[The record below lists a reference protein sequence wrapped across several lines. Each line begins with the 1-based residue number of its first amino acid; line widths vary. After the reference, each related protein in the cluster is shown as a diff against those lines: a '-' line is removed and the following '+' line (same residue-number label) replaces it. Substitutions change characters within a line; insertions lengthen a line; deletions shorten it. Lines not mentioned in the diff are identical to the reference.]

1 MDLRAKI
8 FDNMSYTLKIMVS
21 FIIILIIPIAISAG
35 VIYQHSVQTLEL
47 ESKKALQ
54 DMLLQKKQ
62 EIEGNLDEYEK
73 LAYQIAVYPA
83 LTLYFYG
90 TDFSDYDKIDY
101 IYRYINPFSDW
112 IKNFS
117 SKNYDLRV
125 FTSNRAVIEN
135 KWIHYLEAVKEEEW
149 LQSALKSSISSPYWE
164 SFHGEREFQGQTDE
178 NSNVVSKTETSL
190 FIPMMNNYNSMDN
203 TVLELY
209 IKTDVLLKSLEDMV
223 KSQKGAVFVL
233 DSNNQVVYQ
242 GPDSKLNLPGLIK
255 ENPKIISSAA
265 SIERMNI
272 GKDAYF
278 IYQQSVSRL
287 NCRIIG
293 LSPVPEV
300 MKEANKAKDI
310 FVAIFVII
318 VMVLVFLSFLFSK
331 RLVRQIKILLSAMN
345 RVQNGDMNASVVVS
359 GKDEIALLSHNFNVM
374 ITKINNLIRDIYKS
388 EILHKDALLKALENQ
403 INPHFMYNTLET
415 IKMMAEIK
423 RERDISDALT
433 SLGSLVRYNISKDR
447 DLVPIGLEL
456 EHVCDYFRLQNLM
469 LNDKL
474 QMDTFMEEGVLRLR
488 TLKLV
493 LQPIIENAIL
503 HGFDSQA
510 GNMKITIRSTM
521 DGETVK
527 LIIMDNGKGIEPE
540 RLEGIIRWI
549 NGDSEVPGIELNGNG
564 IGLRNVH
571 KRIQI
576 KFGNDFG
583 LDIDSSVGQW
593 TKITV
598 KIPAIYE

>member
-242 GPDSKLNLPGLIK
+242 GPDSMLNLPGLIK

-456 EHVCDYFRLQNLM
+456 EHVRDYFRLQNLM
-469 LNDKL
+469 MNDKL
-474 QMDTFMEEGVLRLR
+474 KLDTFMEEGVLRLR

-510 GNMKITIRSTM
+510 GNMKITIRSTL

>member
-242 GPDSKLNLPGLIK
+242 GPDSMLNLPGLIK

-456 EHVCDYFRLQNLM
+456 EHVRDYFRLQNLM
-469 LNDKL
+469 MNDKL
-474 QMDTFMEEGVLRLR
+474 KLDTFIEEGVLRLR

-510 GNMKITIRSTM
+510 GNMKITIRSTL

>member
-62 EIEGNLDEYEK
+62 EIEGNLNEYEK

-164 SFHGEREFQGQTDE
+164 SFHREREFQGQTDE

-447 DLVPIGLEL
+447 DLVPLGLEL
-456 EHVCDYFRLQNLM
+456 EHVRDYFRLQNLM

-474 QMDTFMEEGVLRLR
+474 QLDTSMEEGVLRLR

-510 GNMKITIRSTM
+510 GNMKITIRSTL

-549 NGDSEVPGIELNGNG
+549 NGESEVPGIELNGNG
-564 IGLRNVH
+564 IGMRNVH

-576 KFGNDFG
+576 KFGNQFG

>member
-62 EIEGNLDEYEK
+62 EIEGNLNEYEK

-149 LQSALKSSISSPYWE
+149 LQSALRSSISSPYWE
-164 SFHGEREFQGQTDE
+164 SFHREREFQGQTDE

-242 GPDSKLNLPGLIK
+242 GPDSKLDLPGLIK
-255 ENPKIISSAA
+255 ENPKIISSAS

-310 FVAIFVII
+310 FVAIFVIM

-474 QMDTFMEEGVLRLR
+474 QLDTFMEEGVLKLR

-510 GNMKITIRSTM
+510 GNMKITIRSTL